1 MNLNKIG
8 VRIEQQL
15 QFLREIDQMKHIYR
29 QTLLLNGSRRENDA
43 EHSWHVAML
52 AIVLQEHASDTEVD
66 LLRVI
71 KMLLLHDIVEIDAG
85 DTYVYDEQ
93 GNLDKE
99 VREQAAAKRI
109 YALLPEDQELEL
121 KGLWAEFEQRNTPE
135 AHFAAALDRFQPL
148 LFNYYTEG
156 AIWKTNHITRD
167 QVIKRVK
174 QPIQEGSESLWTYAE
189 ELINSAVEKG
199 YLLA

>member
-1 MNLNKIG
+1 MNLNQTG

-52 AIVLQEHASDTEVD
+52 ATVLQEHASGTEVD

-85 DTYVYDEQ
+85 DTYVYDDR
-93 GNLDKE
+93 GYLDKE
-99 VREQAAAKRI
+99 ARERAAADRI
-109 YALLPEDQELEL
+109 YALLPDDQEVEF
-121 KGLWAEFEQRNTPE
+121 KGLWEEFEQRITPE
-135 AHFAAALDRFQPL
+135 ARFAVALDRFQPL

-156 AIWKTNHITRD
+156 ATWKTNHITRD

-189 ELINSAVEKG
+189 ELINSAVKKG